1 MVGCPVVDCVDYGI
15 TDRRGRPVTLHPV
28 TDDNWRAVAD
38 VAPRD
43 DQRAFVAALGAR
55 YLLLSL
61 REDVWHSLAV
71 CAGGRVVGH
80 VMWAFDPEGGAHW
93 LGGMIVDADH
103 QGHGIG
109 RAAVRTLVR
118 WLATHEECREIRLS
132 YHPAN
137 TSAARLYET
146 CGFLPTGQQED
157 EELIAALPVAR

>member
-1 MVGCPVVDCVDYGI
+1 MDCIDYGI
-15 TDRRGRPVTLHPV
+15 DDRHGRTVTLCPV

-55 YLLLSL
+55 YLLLSM
-61 REDVWHSLAV
+61 REEVWHSLAI
-71 CAGGRVVGH
+71 CAADRVVGH
-80 VMWAFDPEGGAHW
+80 VMWAFDPSETTHW

-118 WLATHEECREIRLS
+118 WLATHADCREIRLS

-146 CGFLPTGQQED
+146 LGFTPTGQQE
-157 EELIAALPVAR
+157 EGELIAALPIGD

>member
-1 MVGCPVVDCVDYGI
+1 MDSIDYGHR
-15 TDRRGRPVTLHPV
+15 DRRGLPVTLRPV

-43 DQRAFVAALGAR
+43 EQRAFVAALAAR

-71 CAGGRVVGH
+71 RTGDRVTGH
-80 VMWAFDPEGGAHW
+80 VMWALDETDGAHW

-103 QGHGIG
+103 QGHGTG

-118 WLATHEECREIRLS
+118 WLADHQDCREIRLS
-132 YHPAN
+132 CHPAN
-137 TSAARLYET
+137 TAAAALYT
-146 CGFLPTGQQED
+146 SLGFVPTGDYED
-157 EELIAALPVAR
+157 EEYVTALRVRP